1 MVTQIQLFESP
12 NQNALDFFER
22 GGGLDDERS
31 LQKKVNAADEFL
43 ARILGT
49 AAGIKKL
56 GARPRRTTRDLHTP
70 VAKCNEV
77 DSGIYELLL

>member
-31 LQKKVNAADEFL
+31 LQKKVDAADEFL

-56 GARPRRTTRDLHTP
+56 
-70 VAKCNEV
+70 
-77 DSGIYELLL
+77 